1 MDFSVL
7 HSPYDSMM
15 KTLLDTANGSG
26 PFLRVK
32 GRFCCSGVVMNSG
45 LNYVTIAL
53 LTFISG
59 VGFKQVAGFE
69 KIVAIHI
76 EGIGLR
82 SFRLVPGSQ
91 IVCLGD
97 PMAPC
102 NGNEWFFTP
111 QTVVIP
117 RPELDNDLACNFIHA
132 FSGAFS
138 GWSQAASFLSKGD
151 CGHCAGQQFYIDR
164 DDTVMALWSVK
175 HSSQVY
181 SPPVAPQLIWNPS
194 SHIGICAGIEDWTF
208 LHLFANTANTVVS
221 LSPPCPTWS
230 KGGRSQGLNHANGW
244 AFVEAIEMRVAVQAN
259 IVVAECVDEIMQ
271 HSHFV
276 FIEALFKHFGFVRIF
291 QQCTPHHHLAN
302 HMRTRW
308 LATWIRGDIRPAFF
322 DVKITPSIT
331 PRVAWHE
338 QVYDFALPKIW
349 IDQLVLDCDALK
361 IYGNRDWLPPAK
373 RSALPAQCTQVTI
386 SPTIPYEPLAE
397 HDDTVCHELI
407 SISQADFD
415 QVSNTTEFEIFLSA
429 LEAIV
434 LSPGTGNVNIPV
446 LCPDISITFTAN
458 IPSGAI
464 EVFKNFIRSQAVGR
478 QLSYR
483 LIHDAQDSNVV
494 QSVLLQQRREHP
506 PTDVL
511 SLIYEEG
518 TTAPLLARRNFGRVS
533 ASTIY
538 NIHHNPLAI
547 ATINGTPLTPGNVH
561 RLADL
566 DRIVLVPGL
575 PVRAGGHHGYQGF
588 PRTLQPGSSLV
599 QRAEFSIETH
609 GWLASDELF
618 YITQMFDWAS
628 DHAVEFTP
636 PVYWDVTSSDF
647 DESPYGDIDVAFNQ
661 PTVIPI
667 LLQAHWGAI
676 EILRKE
682 DSLDLKLSQI
692 PLHLHH
698 SLVRIVGRRMEV
710 GLNRITFQA
719 EPERYIPHLCGW
731 QLIYK
736 WAKDLNL
743 FDHIPDITGQ
753 FRVPAPET
761 QDLIRMVVSA
771 AMEDWRDAQAPP
783 AIALFAAKLRRY
795 FFFAVWT
802 ATEQG
807 RPASEHMLLSAY
819 PMHYIQP
826 PDPPQPLP
834 SSSATMRQVIS
845 ERAQARF
852 DHMHLHAGWLAT
864 DELNLFCDFARV
876 MDPQILI
883 APASIW
889 CPVRQTLVFPGTP
902 APEYRPFGHIIWPI
916 IYKNHW
922 LQIEV
927 YKVQHPQSTHLMLT
941 APPAMHQSLNHIVNH
956 ILAALNIIPSS
967 ATITYF
973 VQTTPPGMCG
983 YALVKDMFDRM
994 GISVADFAPQQ
1005 QLLLTLSEH
1014 ASRIATLQ
1022 HDAYRVWNRSG
1033 ANNDLIVF
1041 ANKVRSAFLIKV
1053 INNEFPADY
1062 FAGGMEEVVMTPTF
1076 APSAPSS
1083 AKPDPVWLNDP
1094 WKSYKPKQQQS
1105 RWEDLLLAEDH
1116 PFKGP
1121 DGKSVEQ
1128 IHRLQ
1133 ASPWRGGI
1141 VLSTKSHLP
1150 DLLHLDPSN
1159 AVLA

>member
-1 MDFSVL
+1 
-7 HSPYDSMM
+7 
-15 KTLLDTANGSG
+15 
-26 PFLRVK
+26 
-32 GRFCCSGVVMNSG
+32 
-45 LNYVTIAL
+45 
-53 LTFISG
+53 
-59 VGFKQVAGFE
+59 
-69 KIVAIHI
+69 
-76 EGIGLR
+76 
-82 SFRLVPGSQ
+82 
-91 IVCLGD
+91 
-97 PMAPC
+97 
-102 NGNEWFFTP
+102 
-111 QTVVIP
+111 
-117 RPELDNDLACNFIHA
+117 
-132 FSGAFS
+132 
-138 GWSQAASFLSKGD
+138 
-151 CGHCAGQQFYIDR
+151 
-164 DDTVMALWSVK
+164 
-175 HSSQVY
+175 
-181 SPPVAPQLIWNPS
+181 
-194 SHIGICAGIEDWTF
+194 
-208 LHLFANTANTVVS
+208 
-221 LSPPCPTWS
+221 
-230 KGGRSQGLNHANGW
+230 
-244 AFVEAIEMRVAVQAN
+244 
-259 IVVAECVDEIMQ
+259 
-271 HSHFV
+271 
-276 FIEALFKHFGFVRIF
+276 
-291 QQCTPHHHLAN
+291 
-302 HMRTRW
+302 
-308 LATWIRGDIRPAFF
+308 
-322 DVKITPSIT
+322 
-331 PRVAWHE
+331 
-338 QVYDFALPKIW
+338 
-349 IDQLVLDCDALK
+349 
-361 IYGNRDWLPPAK
+361 
-373 RSALPAQCTQVTI
+373 
-386 SPTIPYEPLAE
+386 
-397 HDDTVCHELI
+397 
-407 SISQADFD
+407 
-415 QVSNTTEFEIFLSA
+415 
-429 LEAIV
+429 
-434 LSPGTGNVNIPV
+434 
-446 LCPDISITFTAN
+446 
-458 IPSGAI
+458 
-464 EVFKNFIRSQAVGR
+464 
-478 QLSYR
+478 
-483 LIHDAQDSNVV
+483 
-494 QSVLLQQRREHP
+494 
-506 PTDVL
+506 
-511 SLIYEEG
+511 
-518 TTAPLLARRNFGRVS
+518 
-533 ASTIY
+533 
-538 NIHHNPLAI
+538 
-547 ATINGTPLTPGNVH
+547 
-561 RLADL
+561 
-566 DRIVLVPGL
+566 
-575 PVRAGGHHGYQGF
+575 
-588 PRTLQPGSSLV
+588 
-599 QRAEFSIETH
+599 
-609 GWLASDELF
+609 
-618 YITQMFDWAS
+618 
-628 DHAVEFTP
+628 
-636 PVYWDVTSSDF
+636 
-647 DESPYGDIDVAFNQ
+647 
-661 PTVIPI
+661 
-667 LLQAHWGAI
+667 
-676 EILRKE
+676 
-682 DSLDLKLSQI
+682 
-692 PLHLHH
+692 
-698 SLVRIVGRRMEV
+698 MEV

-834 SSSATMRQVIS
+834 LSSATMRQVIS

-1133 ASPWRGGI
+1133 APLG
-1141 VLSTKSHLP
+1141 VEALSFPRKAICRTCCTLIHPMLCWQ
-1150 DLLHLDPSN
+1150 
-1159 AVLA
+1159 